1 MKQFNIQSDNKNID
15 VVAKFIYEL
24 CDEKHILNYEATIST
39 PVLQAIENAIVHGN
53 HSDPSKMVHVE
64 CDEIRGGLYFLVRD
78 EGDGFDYSQYGD
90 IQDEGGNGIFLMR
103 SLSDRMEYLEGGRAV
118 RMEFMIQGIEKT
130 YAMERVAKLERFFA
144 MDKTLV

>member
-53 HSDPSKMVHVE
+53 HNDPSKMVHVE
-64 CDEIRGGLYFLVRD
+64 CDEIRGGISFLVKD

-103 SLSDRMEYLEGGRAV
+103 SLSDKMEYLEGGRAV
-118 RMEFMIQGIEKT
+118 RMEFMIHGIEKT